1 MLPWLVGLTRR
12 VPSMLKWKNTK
23 SFRIKRQEED
33 HGLPGVQRAVPVRA
47 AGVEAGVQRACAG
60 DGAVDQ
66 PVEDGQHHH
75 RQQPHHCGERMNVF
89 SAF

>member
-1 MLPWLVGLTRR
+1 MLPWLVGSTRR

-60 DGAVDQ
+60 DGAVD
-66 PVEDGQHHH
+66 
-75 RQQPHHCGERMNVF
+75 
-89 SAF
+89 

>member
-12 VPSMLKWKNTK
+12 VPSMLKLKNTK

-33 HGLPGVQRAVPVRA
+33 HGLPSVQRAVPVRA

-75 RQQPHHCGERMNVF
+75 RQQAHHCGERMNVF